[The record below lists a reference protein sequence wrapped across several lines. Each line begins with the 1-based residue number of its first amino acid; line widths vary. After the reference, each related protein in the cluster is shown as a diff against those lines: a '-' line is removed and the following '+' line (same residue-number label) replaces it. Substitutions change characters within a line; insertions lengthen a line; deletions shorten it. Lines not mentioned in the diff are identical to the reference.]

1 MLEGLSSGFFRD
13 VEFRKIVERDLT
25 CGVHGNPTNE
35 PAYFATAYFHRS
47 DELATEVADAGFVD
61 ARILAIEGPVWSAA
75 LFREAWNDAAQRE
88 SLMNFL
94 SLVESTFPAG
104 RQRSSH
110 GSGLPHGAVEPLPST
125 MGI

>member
-1 MLEGLSSGFFRD
+1 LVEQHDRLHALLEAHRVLKPRGVLFAAAIFRFASMLDGLSRGFFRD

-35 PAYFATAYFHRS
+35 PAYFTTAYFHRS
-47 DELATEVADAGFVD
+47 DELATEVAD

-94 SLVESTFPAG
+94 SLVE
-104 RQRSSH
+104 
-110 GSGLPHGAVEPLPST
+110 
-125 MGI
+125 